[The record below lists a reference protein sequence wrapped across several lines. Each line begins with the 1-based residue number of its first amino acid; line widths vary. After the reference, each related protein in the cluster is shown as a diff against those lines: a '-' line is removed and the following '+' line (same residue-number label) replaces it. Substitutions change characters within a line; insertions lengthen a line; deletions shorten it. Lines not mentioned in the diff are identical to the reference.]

1 MKIKLMNIVDIILLL
16 LIIIKTNSIY
26 LNIGLDNKLN
36 FFFVFITIIA
46 VFLEIITS
54 QLSFYYFKKM
64 LMVVAIY
71 FFVIISN
78 IVVSLSSLS
87 LNSLLHYFII
97 APLVF
102 VLIMYKYHNKVLR
115 DFVSIFVNLVIVLAV
130 VSLFFWLFGSVL
142 KMIQPTNYVVNN
154 WSGGRITASYHNLYF
169 ETQSTSFLGN
179 RIIRNSGIFAEAPM
193 WSLVLSVALIFQ
205 GLLLTPNTKRFI
217 FLVFTILTT
226 ASTTGFFIIGLL
238 MIYIVAN
245 QKRSLF
251 KYFSLTIIPALIY
264 ALAIAWGEKSDTSS
278 ANIRFDDYISGFL
291 AWKNSFIFGSG
302 LTEGLRVI
310 ESYMDTTI
318 RHNLGY
324 SNSFFIIL
332 AQGGLVLGIYY
343 FYPVIRILFS
353 KNFSRNS
360 KMFAFLF
367 LMLLF
372 TAIFTE
378 TPLFLVLVGMFY
390 GLILNRENA

>member
-102 VLIMYKYHNKVLR
+102 VLIMYKYHNKVLI

-130 VSLFFWLFGSVL
+130 VSLFFWLCF
-142 KMIQPTNYVVNN
+142 KND
-154 WSGGRITASYHNLYF
+154 TAY
-169 ETQSTSFLGN
+169 
-179 RIIRNSGIFAEAPM
+179 
-193 WSLVLSVALIFQ
+193 
-205 GLLLTPNTKRFI
+205 
-217 FLVFTILTT
+217 
-226 ASTTGFFIIGLL
+226 
-238 MIYIVAN
+238 
-245 QKRSLF
+245 
-251 KYFSLTIIPALIY
+251 
-264 ALAIAWGEKSDTSS
+264 
-278 ANIRFDDYISGFL
+278 
-291 AWKNSFIFGSG
+291 
-302 LTEGLRVI
+302 
-310 ESYMDTTI
+310 
-318 RHNLGY
+318 
-324 SNSFFIIL
+324 
-332 AQGGLVLGIYY
+332 
-343 FYPVIRILFS
+343 
-353 KNFSRNS
+353 
-360 KMFAFLF
+360 
-367 LMLLF
+367 
-372 TAIFTE
+372 
-378 TPLFLVLVGMFY
+378 
-390 GLILNRENA
+390 